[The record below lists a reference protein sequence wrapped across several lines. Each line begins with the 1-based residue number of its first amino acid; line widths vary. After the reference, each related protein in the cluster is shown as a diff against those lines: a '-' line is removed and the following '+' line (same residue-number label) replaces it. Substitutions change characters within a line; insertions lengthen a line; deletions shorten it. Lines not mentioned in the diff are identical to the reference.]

1 MSMLVFNITQFFLS
15 LNHQLIPL
23 IFKKARFDLKIS
35 LFFSDYL
42 VNRKTRYL
50 WNSFTSSFFS
60 VDVGIAQGSALSI
73 ILSTFFI
80 ILIFYIFEK
89 RIKNLKIS
97 ISFLLFVNDRLFIS
111 QERSFDNTNAN
122 LFYSYNII
130 SSLLE
135 QFGLIVKYRKTENF
149 HFSRLYRIFNI
160 LPLNLSQIDGLIL
173 YSKDTWQYLG
183 FIFNRKLTFHQYIK
197 FYANKALSIVKCIKM
212 LENSML
218 WLLPY

>member
-1 MSMLVFNITQFFLS
+1 MLVFNITQFFLS

-173 YSKDTWQYLG
+173 YSKDT
-183 FIFNRKLTFHQYIK
+183 
-197 FYANKALSIVKCIKM
+197 
-212 LENSML
+212 
-218 WLLPY
+218 

>member
-1 MSMLVFNITQFFLS
+1 MLVFNITQFFLS

-60 VDVGIAQGSALSI
+60 VDVGIAQGLALSI

-122 LFYSYNII
+122 LFYNYNII

-149 HFSRLYRIFNI
+149 HFSRSYRIFNI

-218 WLLPY
+218 

>member
-1 MSMLVFNITQFFLS
+1 MLVFNITQFFLS

-135 QFGLIVKYRKTENF
+135 QFGLIVKYRKTKNF

-218 WLLPY
+218 

>member
-1 MSMLVFNITQFFLS
+1 MLVFNITQFFLS

-60 VDVGIAQGSALSI
+60 VDVGIAQGLALSI

-160 LPLNLSQIDGLIL
+160 LPLNLSQIDGPIL
-173 YSKDTWQYLG
+173 YFKDTWQYLG

-218 WLLPY
+218 